1 MEAKVIKV
9 TDKGQISIP
18 TDIRKSVNIKKGDK
32 IIIIRSGKRILIE
45 KLKESDFS
53 DLLRHSEKV
62 AKRLWDNKEDEV
74 WNNV

>member
-74 WNNV
+74 WENI